1 MLKGGVFV
9 KDLMARLHNLFL
21 FSMLLPFVYG
31 CNSGTGGSSP
41 VGSIGGLFEN
51 DPSIINGGGAIIPPG
66 GEDVVAQLHNP
77 EPATMLLIGG
87 GIAAMGYIKSLRK
100 K

>member
-1 MLKGGVFV
+1 MKGGI
-9 KDLMARLHNLFL
+9 LMKVLLAKLHNLFL
-21 FSMLLPFVYG
+21 FSMLLPFIYG

-41 VGSIGGLFEN
+41 VGSVGGLFESG
-51 DPSIINGGGAIIPPG
+51 PSVTGGSGTIIPPG
-66 GEDVVAQLHNP
+66 GEEVVAQLHNP